1 MVLKAT
7 LQKERP
13 KQSLPKV
20 TSEAAVHRCSSTNV
34 LWPITLFKRDF
45 NTGAFLRILQN
56 FYEKLFYEIF
66 TKSSR
71 GIWRSSLLNQK
82 QCGRVSTK
90 VFRPGHSVLFKVN
103 NQSKPLQQKVF
114 VLILGF

>member
-45 NTGAFLRILQN
+45 NTGAFLRILRN
-56 FYEKLFYEIF
+56 FYEKLFL
-66 TKSSR
+66 KNSSG

-90 VFRPGHSVLFKVN
+90 VFRSGHSVLFKVN
-103 NQSKPLQQKVF
+103 NQSKPLQQKLF